1 MLFLNSTGTVDI
13 FHLAEQDQCLDPGLD
28 QDQGP
33 GPSRGPGPD
42 RDPVPGPDQ
51 GLVVVGGELMLK
63 ILETRSLSL
72 ACLQGSLRGTW
83 KITSLRKEK

>member
-51 GLVVVGGELMLK
+51 GLVVVGGLCQL
-63 ILETRSLSL
+63 
-72 ACLQGSLRGTW
+72 
-83 KITSLRKEK
+83 ITK